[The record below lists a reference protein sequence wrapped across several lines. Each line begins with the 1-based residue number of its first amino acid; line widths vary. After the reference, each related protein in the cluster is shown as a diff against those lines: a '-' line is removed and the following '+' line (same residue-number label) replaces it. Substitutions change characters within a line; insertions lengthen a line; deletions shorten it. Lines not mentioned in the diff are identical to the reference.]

1 MLLPSCLMNEA
12 IAEISPRE
20 RVAGRPILVASAP
33 SRPSNFPV
41 RDTAEMTTPSETIDD
56 KEKNLHLLLYRQY
69 LSHEDTQRWWE
80 TICEHVLWR
89 RVKYKSGRF
98 GKDCETPCYT
108 AFYGGFP
115 QFAPYEPVPIWLT
128 PLVDQVSALLGV
140 PFNALLLRLY
150 FDGKDEIA
158 WHTDGRTF
166 LGATPTIGSLSLG
179 ATATFEMRRMR
190 NVWPELGQSKDGGSY
205 DDGIDHSTPPRAF
218 ALADGDLI
226 VMLGDTQAHWH
237 HRVPKARS
245 RRPRI
250 NINFRYILP
259 DTQDS
264 ERGQATYYKYM
275 RDGDAAEAGMTYEAL
290 TRKVG
295 SLLGFVSSSA
305 KADVPTV
312 APQAAAPSHED
323 SELLP
328 LALVSA
334 ESEWSC
340 PQCTLLNPPMAPV
353 CAVCEYL
360 VPGEGAARSDQQSTS
375 FASQSSTSSSAAA
388 AAAAAAQPPP
398 AKRARAAG
406 KGTLIS
412 MWAKAGPT

>member
-1 MLLPSCLMNEA
+1 
-12 IAEISPRE
+12 
-20 RVAGRPILVASAP
+20 
-33 SRPSNFPV
+33 
-41 RDTAEMTTPSETIDD
+41 MTTPSETIDD
-56 KEKNLHLLLYRQY
+56 EEKNLHLLLYRQY
-69 LSHEDTQRWWE
+69 LSHEVTQRWWE
-80 TICEHVLWR
+80 TICEHVLWQ

-115 QFAPYEPVPIWLT
+115 QFAPYEPVPIWLK

-190 NVWPELGQSKDGGSY
+190 NVWPEVGQSKDGGSY
-205 DDGIDHSTPPRAF
+205 DDGIDHSTTPRAF

-275 RDGDAAEAGMTYEAL
+275 RDGDAAEVGMTYEAL

-305 KADVPTV
+305 KGDVPTV

-323 SELLP
+323 PEPLP
-328 LALVSA
+328 LALVSV

-375 FASQSSTSSSAAA
+375 FASQSSSSSSS

-412 MWAKAGPT
+412 MWAKAGPS